1 MNALLSLDDTGI
13 TPDEIRSRRDGTLE
27 PVSFAT
33 VNTTAERVEKSDILE
48 RLTQWRE
55 EDNLIGAN
63 RGGRPKKMTDLAV
76 LTGFL
81 LLAKEKAPLYETALA
96 QLFQYRLD
104 ENSLARLG
112 LKPYPSTV
120 PDHAA
125 ENRWR
130 GNVDYTFKSILA
142 LMDPY
147 PYSRRRTLTF
157 TQVKS
162 VLANHDSVQE
172 ARRKARLD
180 EFTNR
185 FLHMTYMLQN
195 RATRRAAGTMDISID
210 QTAISPINKR
220 GWHDKYI
227 DSNIADEQASSIGT
241 TRRGVVEVFAG
252 FYPEKS
258 STRPDLKPGATAK
271 ESESAAKATKAD
283 LAWLWTANIAVRVNP
298 KPDKTSGFPHLIMGG
313 TLSLPNIGVSEEAVK
328 IMSQLVHNG
337 HKPGMVDADQGYF
350 AHARPERLHDPT
362 ERLGFKPSTEYRK
375 DKLGVQGGAAGA
387 DQIEGHHY
395 CPAMG
400 KELKEATIDYQNGD
414 IDLDT
419 YRKRIQT
426 RIKYRL
432 RAKEKPDHNGNTK
445 MLCPA
450 AGKSPTMTCPLKQ
463 LHPDA
468 ADIARPEIDEK
479 NLPEH
484 PDRVCTKTCVTIKRT
499 DGLRYKQALEFG
511 SEEWY
516 AFHKHARNSIE
527 GVNSYLKDDGKEQI
541 DSTKR
546 RLVRGFA
553 AAQFFLTV
561 LMVNYNIRT
570 LAAFVHDQV
579 KDGTYGQEHE
589 PVDREKRTPSWLH
602 RAFHNAYIGKDGTG
616 HTEEDILRFNALPL
630 RT

>member
-1 MNALLSLDDTGI
+1 MKTLHEFDDVSI
-13 TPDEIRSRRDGTLE
+13 QPNEIRSRRDGTLE
-27 PVSFAT
+27 PIGFET
-33 VNTTAERVEKSDILE
+33 VDTAAKRVEQTGILE
-48 RLTQWRE
+48 RLNQWRE
-55 EDNLIGAN
+55 EDNLLGAN

-81 LLAKEKAPLYETALA
+81 LLAREKAPLYETALA
-96 QLFQYRLD
+96 QLLQHRLD
-104 ENSLARLG
+104 EKSLARLG
-112 LKPYPSTV
+112 LKPYPKSV
-120 PDHAA
+120 PIGNA

-130 GNVDYTFKSILA
+130 GNVDYTFKSILS

-162 VLANHDSVQE
+162 VIANHDKFE
-172 ARRKARLD
+172 EIRRKTRLD
-180 EFTNR
+180 EFTNS
-185 FLHMTYMLQN
+185 FLHMTYMMQN
-195 RATRRAAGTMDISID
+195 RATRRAARTVDISID

-227 DSNIADEQASSIGT
+227 DSNIAEEKETEFGKS
-241 TRRGVVEVFAG
+241 RRGVVEVFAG

-258 STRPDLKPGATAK
+258 STRPDLKPGSTAK
-271 ESESAAKATKAD
+271 DSEQAAKQTKVD

-298 KPDKTSGFPHLIMGG
+298 NPTTTAGFPQLIMGG

-328 IMSQLVHNG
+328 IMGQLVHNG
-337 HKPGMVDADQGYF
+337 HTPGMVDADQGYF
-350 AHARPERLHDPT
+350 ANARPERLHDPT

-375 DKLGVQGGAAGA
+375 ERLGVQGGAAGA
-387 DQIEGHHY
+387 EQVEGHHY
-395 CPAMG
+395 CPAMPDG
-400 KELKEATIDYQNGD
+400 LKEATLEYQSGA
-414 IDLDT
+414 IDLET
-419 YRKRIQT
+419 YRQRIQA
-426 RIKYRL
+426 RVKYRL
-432 RAKEKPDHNGNTK
+432 RAKEKPDHNGNVK

-450 AGKSPTMTCPLKQ
+450 AGKSPTVTCPLKE
-463 LHPDA
+463 LHSGA
-468 ADIARPEIDEK
+468 ADIARPEIEEE

-527 GVNSYLKDDGKEQI
+527 GINSYLKDDGKEQI

-553 AAQFFLTV
+553 AAQFFLTI
-561 LMVNYNIRT
+561 LMVNFNIRT
-570 LAAFVHDQV
+570 LATFVYDQV
-579 KDGTYGQEHE
+579 KEGTLGQEHT
-589 PVDREKRTPSWLH
+589 PVEKEKRTSPYV
-602 RAFHNAYIGKDGTG
+602 RRVFRNAYIGKDGTG
-616 HTEEDILRFNALPL
+616 YTEDDIQRFKALPL
-630 RT
+630 LT